1 MSEEYCKSACQ
12 ECNGRI
18 SLPVDAVGVEFNC
31 PHCGVNLQ
39 LVLKHYC
46 EHCNG
51 PLSFEGNPDAIG
63 MEIECGHCKNQTVL
77 QPSALVI
84 EDKAAAEEEEE
95 EVYEEE
101 FEEDGDGSE
110 EEYDEEYEEEDQ
122 EEAEPEPERG
132 GPPKP
137 RQPKRGGPPKP
148 RQPKK
153 VRQRPGGGGAT
164 PGDAPEKI
172 GRRLAGA
179 GAKPAE
185 EESEEAPAK
194 GGRPGRP
201 KPGGRRGGRPKP
213 KRRTRPDGE
222 SQSAVPSAPMTRRQ
236 PAAAPEE
243 SMDPMAGA
251 VPGGSSAL
259 SPSPAGPQP
268 GPVVRKVAGVIPG
281 AGGGAHSGGA
291 PKFESS
297 LGKKTKDTDE
307 EFDGPWHKNPEKQK
321 LAIVVTVFVLS
332 FTYFGLPSFVGLID
346 PSWGPKSGAYIVK
359 LQFICSGAVTATNN
373 VAESVQVDA
382 PSLSISRETGQKTEG
397 QQGPNVF
404 YVTGSARNITGDTL
418 KQVEIIFKLYD
429 QSGTELGEA
438 LDYTNQLGP
447 NVVWNFRAAC
457 MTSEAVSTNIFRA
470 KLDRL
475 IVQ

>member
-18 SLPVDAVGVEFNC
+18 SLPLDAVGVEFNC

-51 PLSFEGNPDAIG
+51 PLSFDGNPDAIG

-84 EDKAAAEEEEE
+84 EDKTSAPTEE

-101 FEEDGDGSE
+101 YNESDE
-110 EEYDEEYEEEDQ
+110 EEYDEEYEEE
-122 EEAEPEPERG
+122 EAAEPEPKRS

-137 RQPKRGGPPKP
+137 RQPKN
-148 RQPKK
+148 
-153 VRQRPGGGGAT
+153 VRQRPGGGGT
-164 PGDAPEKI
+164 SPGDGQEKI

-179 GAKPAE
+179 GTKPAE
-185 EESEEAPAK
+185 EAPTK
-194 GGRPGRP
+194 PTEGGGRAGRP
-201 KPGGRRGGRPKP
+201 KPGGRRSGRPKP
-213 KRRTRPDGE
+213 KRRTQPAGD

-236 PAAAPEE
+236 PAGVVPEE

-251 VPGGSSAL
+251 VPGGSSAMPP
-259 SPSPAGPQP
+259 SPSAPPGPAGLQPP

-281 AGGGAHSGGA
+281 AGGGAHGGGV
-291 PKFESS
+291 PKLKSS
-297 LGKKTKDTDE
+297 AALEDDGE
-307 EFDGPWHKNPEKQK
+307 EFDGPWYKDREKQK
-321 LAIVVTVFVLS
+321 LAVVVTVFVLI
-332 FTYFGLPSFVGLID
+332 FTYFGLPSLAGLVD
-346 PSWGPKSGAYIVK
+346 KQWKSKVESFVK
-359 LQFICSGAVTATNN
+359 LEFLFGDDYRNNN
-373 VAESVQVDA
+373 VADAVQVDQS
-382 PSLSISRETGQKTEG
+382 SLLISRETGQKTEG
-397 QQGPNVF
+397 QQGPDVF
-404 YVTGSARNITGDTL
+404 YVSGAARNITSDTL
-418 KQVEIIFKLYD
+418 EQVEIIFKLYD
-429 QSGTELGEA
+429 QGGNELGEA

-447 NVVWNFRAAC
+447 NVVWNFRAPC
-457 MTSEAVSTNIFRA
+457 MTSEAVSTNIFEA

-475 IVQ
+475 IVR

>member
-84 EDKAAAEEEEE
+84 EDKEEAGEEEYDESDE
-95 EVYEEE
+95 
-101 FEEDGDGSE
+101 GDE
-110 EEYDEEYEEEDQ
+110 EEYDEEYEEGEY
-122 EEAEPEPERG
+122 EEEYEEEEETEPEPKRG

-153 VRQRPGGGGAT
+153 VRQRPGGGGT
-164 PGDAPEKI
+164 SPGDGQEKI

-185 EESEEAPAK
+185 EEPAG

-201 KPGGRRGGRPKP
+201 KPSGRRSGRPKP
-213 KRRTRPDGE
+213 KRRTRPAGE
-222 SQSAVPSAPMTRRQ
+222 TQSSVPSAPMTRRQ
-236 PAAAPEE
+236 PAGTPEE
-243 SMDPMAGA
+243 SMDPMSGA
-251 VPGGSSAL
+251 VPGGGSAPP
-259 SPSPAGPQP
+259 PSPAGPQP

-297 LGKKTKDTDE
+297 LGKKTEDTDE

-332 FTYFGLPSFVGLID
+332 FTYFGLASLAGLINT
-346 PSWGPKSGAYIVK
+346 SWGPKVEHYVK
-359 LQFICSGAVTATNN
+359 LKFIFGDDYRKNN

-382 PSLSISRETGQKTEG
+382 PSLSISRETSQKIEG
-397 QQGPNVF
+397 QQGPDVF
-404 YVTGSARNITGDTL
+404 YVTGSARNITSDTL
-418 KQVEIIFKLYD
+418 NQVEIIFKLYD

-447 NVVWNFRAAC
+447 NVVWSFRAAC

-475 IVQ
+475 IVR

>member
-1 MSEEYCKSACQ
+1 
-12 ECNGRI
+12 
-18 SLPVDAVGVEFNC
+18 
-31 PHCGVNLQ
+31 
-39 LVLKHYC
+39 
-46 EHCNG
+46 
-51 PLSFEGNPDAIG
+51 
-63 MEIECGHCKNQTVL
+63 
-77 QPSALVI
+77 
-84 EDKAAAEEEEE
+84 
-95 EVYEEE
+95 
-101 FEEDGDGSE
+101 
-110 EEYDEEYEEEDQ
+110 
-122 EEAEPEPERG
+122 
-132 GPPKP
+132 
-137 RQPKRGGPPKP
+137 
-148 RQPKK
+148 
-153 VRQRPGGGGAT
+153 
-164 PGDAPEKI
+164 
-172 GRRLAGA
+172 
-179 GAKPAE
+179 
-185 EESEEAPAK
+185 
-194 GGRPGRP
+194 
-201 KPGGRRGGRPKP
+201 
-213 KRRTRPDGE
+213 
-222 SQSAVPSAPMTRRQ
+222 MTHRQ
-236 PAAAPEE
+236 PAGTPEE

-259 SPSPAGPQP
+259 PPSPAGPQP

-281 AGGGAHSGGA
+281 AGGGAYSGGA

-332 FTYFGLPSFVGLID
+332 FTYFGLPSFVGLIN
-346 PSWGPKSGAYIVK
+346 PSWGPKVERIVK
-359 LQFICSGAVTATNN
+359 LKFLFGGGYRENN

-382 PSLSISRETGQKTEG
+382 PSLLISRETGQKTEG

-404 YVTGSARNITGDTL
+404 YVTGSARNITSDTL

>member
-63 MEIECGHCKNQTVL
+63 AEIECGHCKNQTVL

-84 EDKAAAEEEEE
+84 EDKEAAAE

-101 FEEDGDGSE
+101 YDEGNE
-110 EEYDEEYEEEDQ
+110 EEYDEEYEEEYEEE

-137 RQPKRGGPPKP
+137 RQPKHGGPPKP
-148 RQPKK
+148 RQPNK
-153 VRQRPGGGGAT
+153 VRQRPGGGGT
-164 PGDAPEKI
+164 SPGDGQEKI

-179 GAKPAE
+179 GTKPA
-185 EESEEAPAK
+185 EEAPAK
-194 GGRPGRP
+194 PTEGGGRAGRP
-201 KPGGRRGGRPKP
+201 KPGGRRSGRPKP
-213 KRRTRPDGE
+213 KRRTRPAGD

-236 PAAAPEE
+236 PAGVVPEE

-251 VPGGSSAL
+251 VPGGSS
-259 SPSPAGPQP
+259 SMPPSPAAPQPP

-281 AGGGAHSGGA
+281 AGGGAHSGGV
-291 PKFESS
+291 PK
-297 LGKKTKDTDE
+297 L
-307 EFDGPWHKNPEKQK
+307 
-321 LAIVVTVFVLS
+321 
-332 FTYFGLPSFVGLID
+332 
-346 PSWGPKSGAYIVK
+346 
-359 LQFICSGAVTATNN
+359 
-373 VAESVQVDA
+373 
-382 PSLSISRETGQKTEG
+382 
-397 QQGPNVF
+397 
-404 YVTGSARNITGDTL
+404 
-418 KQVEIIFKLYD
+418 
-429 QSGTELGEA
+429 
-438 LDYTNQLGP
+438 
-447 NVVWNFRAAC
+447 
-457 MTSEAVSTNIFRA
+457 
-470 KLDRL
+470 
-475 IVQ
+475 

>member
-31 PHCGVNLQ
+31 PHCGVKLQ

-51 PLSFEGNPDAIG
+51 PLSFDGNPDAIG

-84 EDKAAAEEEEE
+84 EDKEEAGKE

-101 FEEDGDGSE
+101 YDESDESDE
-110 EEYDEEYEEEDQ
+110 EEYDEEYEEGEY
-122 EEAEPEPERG
+122 EEEYEEVEETEPEPKRG

-137 RQPKRGGPPKP
+137 RPPKP

-153 VRQRPGGGGAT
+153 VRQRPGGGGT
-164 PGDAPEKI
+164 SPGEGQEKI

-185 EESEEAPAK
+185 EEPAG

-201 KPGGRRGGRPKP
+201 KPSGRRSGRPKP
-213 KRRTRPDGE
+213 KRRTRPAGE
-222 SQSAVPSAPMTRRQ
+222 TQSSVPSAPMTRRQ
-236 PAAAPEE
+236 PAGTPEE
-243 SMDPMAGA
+243 SMDPMSGA
-251 VPGGSSAL
+251 VPGGGSAPP
-259 SPSPAGPQP
+259 PSPAGPQP

-297 LGKKTKDTDE
+297 SGKKSKDTDE

-332 FTYFGLPSFVGLID
+332 FTYFGLPSFVGLIN
-346 PSWGPKSGAYIVK
+346 PSWGPKVERIVK
-359 LQFICSGAVTATNN
+359 LKFLFGGGYRENN

-382 PSLSISRETGQKTEG
+382 TSLLISRETDQKTEG

-447 NVVWNFRAAC
+447 NVVWSFRAAC

>member
-84 EDKAAAEEEEE
+84 EDKEAAAE

-101 FEEDGDGSE
+101 YDESDEGNEGDE
-110 EEYDEEYEEEDQ
+110 EEYDEEYEEEEYEEEEAE
-122 EEAEPEPERG
+122 EEAEPEPKRG

-137 RQPKRGGPPKP
+137 RSPKRGGPPKP

-153 VRQRPGGGGAT
+153 IRQRPGGGGT
-164 PGDAPEKI
+164 SPGDGQEKI
-172 GRRLAGA
+172 GRRLAGS

-185 EESEEAPAK
+185 EESVS

-201 KPGGRRGGRPKP
+201 KPAARRSGRPNP
-213 KRRTRPDGE
+213 KRHSRPAGE
-222 SQSAVPSAPMTRRQ
+222 TQSAVPSAPMTRRQ
-236 PAAAPEE
+236 PAGTPEE
-243 SMDPMAGA
+243 SMDPMSGA
-251 VPGGSSAL
+251 VPGGGSAPP
-259 SPSPAGPQP
+259 PSPAGPQP

-281 AGGGAHSGGA
+281 AGGGA

-297 LGKKTKDTDE
+297 LGKKTEDTDE

-332 FTYFGLPSFVGLID
+332 FTYFGLASLAGLIHT
-346 PSWGPKSGAYIVK
+346 SWGPKVEHYVK
-359 LQFICSGAVTATNN
+359 LKFIFGDDYRNNN

-382 PSLSISRETGQKTEG
+382 PSLSISRETSQKTEG

-447 NVVWNFRAAC
+447 NVVWSFRAAC